1 MSSFRPLEK
10 FLRRPMLTFT
20 LSTNF
25 DV

>member
-1 MSSFRPLEK
+1 MSSFPPLEK